1 MFSSMY
7 QPSPYYPLQATY
19 HPIQP
24 LSPRDKYLAAVAE
37 AEAARASYLADE
49 AARREEAALQQRLD
63 ELRARRQRFSAPGP
77 VDPRDRRLY
86 ELRREV
92 EEEERRQREL
102 ALTAEAA
109 RQEQELA
116 RVRWGIEE
124 QARREERRRL
134 IVEGGSRVRRSL
146 LHPHQDAHYHSQ
158 SFDYPRFQARH
169 PHRSPFR
176 PQPYPHHQHVARQ
189 SQPAVVEFVIDEPHQ
204 APTPDVRHSIEVD
217 IQELLGQLS
226 GLGNVQAQEPP
237 QHPPQTSACAP
248 PSTLAKARAEAWKA
262 AAAARSAPAPS
273 AKACPFANTACSP
286 LNKACLTTNKPC
298 HPSSKSSEST
308 SSRPTGPTAPQ
319 LDPTVL
325 ADLAGQFLGTK
336 IEPAQVKNVMDMF
349 SAFVPQ
355 ASAAQASARTAPGLA
370 QPAQASAPAAGPAEF
385 GGLEGLLS
393 TLFGGAQVCC
403 AAPLGLAAIADLIP
417 QATAQPQAS
426 SSKASAVA
434 SSSKPAAPATTS
446 AQPAAPTIH
455 PAASSTQPT
464 NVLDPLAPLRAQLAS
479 RLNTE
484 EEAEIR
490 DTMHAIMLSLQD
502 QEEKFKA
509 GSGAGSNAMGSG
521 SKANTTR
528 DAAASKPDITVDTSK
543 ANGDNSSA
551 SDAKGKRRAS
561 PEPPRTPT
569 SQDIAASLDTV
580 RNIDA
585 AFAALSGDF
594 AWPSGLDF
602 TPVSSREASPTR
614 SSGDAASPSDNTTQD
629 DVDTASVT
637 SSTSSPLSKLAYTAR
652 NQPVRFYEQSLSA
665 LLSQLDAVES
675 WGSEEVRRVRRE
687 VVGRVGRALE
697 EVEGEVEG
705 RWGVWVRRE
714 MRAERG
720 REEVKGKAEEKVV
733 VENDAAKI
741 EAEAKEADAEKA
753 DVEASLEPESQAPS
767 VAESVV
773 TIRPAS
779 PNSVTRASEELIETV
794 DAPVQADN
802 APTVDATPATSAI
815 APSVSADAP
824 ATSDASPSIADTAGY
839 EVEATDDAT
848 QDVISSADL
857 ENAAAPSDASISD
870 ADVPTSPSSIS
881 SPSVDTFLLPAEP
894 EEAPTKKVAHAEGT
908 DSDWSE
914 VEA

>member
-7 QPSPYYPLQATY
+7 QPSPYYPLPASY
-19 HPIQP
+19 HPVQP

-49 AARREEAALQQRLD
+49 AARREEEALQQRLD
-63 ELRARRQRFSAPGP
+63 ELRAQRQRFSAPAP

-102 ALTAEAA
+102 AIAVEEE
-109 RQEQELA
+109 RREQELA
-116 RVRWGIEE
+116 RVRWEVEE

-134 IVEGGSRVRRSL
+134 IVEGGSR
-146 LHPHQDAHYHSQ
+146 

-169 PHRSPFR
+169 PHQSPFH
-176 PQPYPHHQHVARQ
+176 PQPYPHRQHVARQ

-204 APTPDVRHSIEVD
+204 APTPDVRSSIEAD
-217 IQELLGQLS
+217 IQELFGQLS
-226 GLGNVQAQEPP
+226 GLGSLQAQGPL
-237 QHPPQTSACAP
+237 QHPPQTSACAR
-248 PSTLAKARAEAWKA
+248 PSALAKARAEAWKS
-262 AAAARSAPAPS
+262 AAAARSAPIPAN
-273 AKACPFANTACSP
+273 KACPFVNKTCRFASQPCHPAD
-286 LNKACLTTNKPC
+286 KACLTTNKPC
-298 HPSSKSSEST
+298 HPSSKSSES
-308 SSRPTGPTAPQ
+308 SSSPTGPTAPL
-319 LDPTVL
+319 LDPTAL

-336 IEPAQVKNVMDMF
+336 VDPAQVKSAMDMF
-349 SAFVPQ
+349 SAFMPQ
-355 ASAAQASARTAPGLA
+355 ASAAQASFGARAAPA
-370 QPAQASAPAAGPAEF
+370 PTQPAHTPAPTAGPAEF

-393 TLFGGAQVCC
+393 TLFGGAQT
-403 AAPLGLAAIADLIP
+403 
-417 QATAQPQAS
+417 TAQPQAS
-426 SSKASAVA
+426 SSSAQA
-434 SSSKPAAPATTS
+434 SSSKTAASAGSSSPSSSAAPS
-446 AQPAAPTIH
+446 AQPST
-455 PAASSTQPT
+455 SSPF
-464 NVLDPLAPLRAQLAS
+464 DPLAPLRAQLAS

-490 DTMHAIMLSLQD
+490 DTMYAIMLSLQD

-509 GSGAGSNAMGSG
+509 GSNATGPG

-551 SDAKGKRRAS
+551 SDAKGKGRAS

-602 TPVSSREASPTR
+602 TPVSSREASPVR
-614 SSGDAASPSDNTTQD
+614 ASGEAASPSDNTTQD
-629 DVDTASVT
+629 DFDIASVT

-714 MRAERG
+714 TRAERG
-720 REEVKGKAEEKVV
+720 GEEVKGKAEEKVV
-733 VENDAAKI
+733 VEHDADKV
-741 EAEAKEADAEKA
+741 EADAEKA
-753 DVEASLEPESQAPS
+753 YVEASPEPESQAPS

-773 TIRPAS
+773 TIRPAF

-802 APTVDATPATSAI
+802 APTVDVTPATFAI

-848 QDVISSADL
+848 RDAISSADL
-857 ENAAAPSDASISD
+857 EHAVPPS
-870 ADVPTSPSSIS
+870 DVPTSPSSMS

>member
-1 MFSSMY
+1 MLSSMY
-7 QPSPYYPLQATY
+7 QPSPYYPLQAAY

-102 ALTAEAA
+102 AIAVEEE
-109 RQEQELA
+109 RREQELA
-116 RVRWGIEE
+116 RVRWEIEE
-124 QARREERRRL
+124 QARREERQRQ
-134 IVEGGSRVRRSL
+134 IVEGGSRSFRSSPCHTT
-146 LHPHQDAHYHSQ
+146 HPHQ
-158 SFDYPRFQARH
+158 
-169 PHRSPFR
+169 SPFHR
-176 PQPYPHHQHVARQ
+176 PYPHHQPVARQ
-189 SQPAVVEFVIDEPHQ
+189 SHPAILEVVIDEPYQ
-204 APTPDVRHSIEVD
+204 APTPDVRPSIEVD

-226 GLGNVQAQEPP
+226 GIGSVNAQEPL
-237 QHPPQTSACAP
+237 QHLPQTSACAP
-248 PSTLAKARAEAWKA
+248 PSALAKARAEAWKA
-262 AAAARSAPAPS
+262 AAAARRAPATS
-273 AKACPFANTACSP
+273 AKASPFANTACSP
-286 LNKACLTTNKPC
+286 SNKACLTTNKPC
-298 HPSSKSSEST
+298 HPATSSKSSEST
-308 SSRPTGPTAPQ
+308 PSPAGSTAPQ

-336 IEPAQVKNVMDMF
+336 VDSAQVKSAMDMF

-393 TLFGGAQVCC
+393 TLFGGAQ
-403 AAPLGLAAIADLIP
+403 
-417 QATAQPQAS
+417 ATAQPQAS

-434 SSSKPAAPATTS
+434 SSSKPAAPAPTS
-446 AQPAAPTIH
+446 AQPAAPTAH
-455 PAASSTQPT
+455 PAASSTQAT
-464 NVLDPLAPLRAQLAS
+464 NAFDPLAPLRAQLAS

-528 DAAASKPDITVDTSK
+528 DAAASKPDITIDTNK
-543 ANGDNSSA
+543 ANGDNSNA
-551 SDAKGKRRAS
+551 SDAKGKGRAS

-602 TPVSSREASPTR
+602 TPVSSREASPVR
-614 SSGDAASPSDNTTQD
+614 AGNAASSSDNTTQD
-629 DVDTASVT
+629 DFDTASVT
-637 SSTSSPLSKLAYTAR
+637 SSTSSPLSKLACTAR
-652 NQPVRFYEQSLSA
+652 NQSVRFYEQSLSA

-714 MRAERG
+714 ARAEKVERG
-720 REEVKGKAEEKVV
+720 REVPASITEETKANTDAVKV
-733 VENDAAKI
+733 DAK
-741 EAEAKEADAEKA
+741 AKEADAGKVE
-753 DVEASLEPESQAPS
+753 VEAAPEPESQAPS

-773 TIRPAS
+773 TIRPAPAS
-779 PNSVTRASEELIETV
+779 QASEESTETV
-794 DAPVQADN
+794 DAPVPAYDDKEDS
-802 APTVDATPATSAI
+802 PTVDTT
-815 APSVSADAP
+815 
-824 ATSDASPSIADTAGY
+824 ATSDASPTSTDVKGY
-839 EVEATDDAT
+839 EVESSDGAAQGANSPADPEDAT
-848 QDVISSADL
+848 
-857 ENAAAPSDASISD
+857 APSD
-870 ADVPTSPSSIS
+870 ADVPTSPSSMS

>member
-1 MFSSMY
+1 MLSSMY

-19 HPIQP
+19 HHPIQP
-24 LSPRDKYLAAVAE
+24 LTPRDKYLAAVAE
-37 AEAARASYLADE
+37 AEAARASYIADE
-49 AARREEAALQQRLD
+49 AARREEEALHRRLD
-63 ELRARRQRFSAPGP
+63 ELRARRQRFSAPAP
-77 VDPRDRRLY
+77 IDPRDRRLF

-102 ALTAEAA
+102 ALAAEEE
-109 RQEQELA
+109 RREQERV
-116 RVRWGIEE
+116 RVRWEMEE
-124 QARREERRRL
+124 QALREERRRQ
-134 IVEGGSRVRRSL
+134 IVEGGSR
-146 LHPHQDAHYHSQ
+146 
-158 SFDYPRFQARH
+158 SFEYPRFQARH
-169 PHRSPFR
+169 PHQSPFR
-176 PQPYPHHQHVARQ
+176 PQPYPHHQHVAHQ

-204 APTPDVRHSIEVD
+204 APTPDLRHTIEVD

-237 QHPPQTSACAP
+237 QRSAQPTACAP

-286 LNKACLTTNKPC
+286 SNKACLTTNKPC
-298 HPSSKSSEST
+298 HPSSKSSES
-308 SSRPTGPTAPQ
+308 SSSPTGPTAPQ

-336 IEPAQVKNVMDMF
+336 VDSAQVKSAMDMF

-355 ASAAQASARTAPGLA
+355 ASAAQASARTAPGWA

-393 TLFGGAQVCC
+393 TLFGGAQ
-403 AAPLGLAAIADLIP
+403 
-417 QATAQPQAS
+417 ATAQPQAS

-434 SSSKPAAPATTS
+434 SSSKPAAPAPTS
-446 AQPAAPTIH
+446 AQPAAPTAH
-455 PAASSTQPT
+455 PAASSTQAT
-464 NVLDPLAPLRAQLAS
+464 NAFDPLAPLRAQLAS

-509 GSGAGSNAMGSG
+509 GSAGAGGGAAGSSG
-521 SKANTTR
+521 SSPGNKVDTNN
-528 DAAASKPDITVDTSK
+528 KPDITVDTTQ
-543 ANGDNSSA
+543 
-551 SDAKGKRRAS
+551 AKGKGRAS

-569 SQDIAASLDTV
+569 SQDIAASLNMV

-585 AFAALSGDF
+585 AFSALAGDF

-602 TPVSSREASPTR
+602 TPVSSREASPVR
-614 SSGDAASPSDNTTQD
+614 SSGDAASPSSTSAED
-629 DVDTASVT
+629 DTASVT

-714 MRAERG
+714 IRAEKVERG
-720 REEVKGKAEEKVV
+720 REVPASITEETKANADAVKV
-733 VENDAAKI
+733 DAK
-741 EAEAKEADAEKA
+741 AKEADAVKVE
-753 DVEASLEPESQAPS
+753 VEAAPEPESQAPS

-773 TIRPAS
+773 TIRPA
-779 PNSVTRASEELIETV
+779 PAPQASEESTETV
-794 DAPVQADN
+794 DAPVPAYDDKEDS
-802 APTVDATPATSAI
+802 PTVDTT
-815 APSVSADAP
+815 
-824 ATSDASPSIADTAGY
+824 ATSDASPTSTDVKGY
-839 EVEATDDAT
+839 EVESSDGAAQGANSPADPEDAT
-848 QDVISSADL
+848 
-857 ENAAAPSDASISD
+857 APSD
-870 ADVPTSPSSIS
+870 ADVPTSPSSMS

-894 EEAPTKKVAHAEGT
+894 EEAPTEKVAHAEGT

>member
-7 QPSPYYPLQATY
+7 QPSPYYPLQAAY

-63 ELRARRQRFSAPGP
+63 ELRARRQRFSAPGL

-102 ALTAEAA
+102 KLAAEAE
-109 RQEQELA
+109 RREEELA
-116 RVRWGIEE
+116 RVRWEIEE

-134 IVEGGSRVRRSL
+134 IVEGGSR
-146 LHPHQDAHYHSQ
+146 
-158 SFDYPRFQARH
+158 SFDHPRFQARH
-169 PHRSPFR
+169 PHRSPFP

-189 SQPAVVEFVIDEPHQ
+189 SQPAVVEFVIDEPYQ
-204 APTPDVRHSIEVD
+204 PPTPDVRSSIEVD
-217 IQELLGQLS
+217 IQGLLGQLS

-237 QHPPQTSACAP
+237 QRSAQPSACAR
-248 PSTLAKARAEAWKA
+248 PSALAKARAEAWKA

-273 AKACPFANTACSP
+273 AKACPFVNTACSP
-286 LNKACLTTNKPC
+286 SNKACLTTNKPC
-298 HPSSKSSEST
+298 HPSSKSSES
-308 SSRPTGPTAPQ
+308 SSSPAGSTAPQ
-319 LDPTVL
+319 LDPSVI

-336 IEPAQVKNVMDMF
+336 VDPAQVKSAMDMF

-355 ASAAQASARTAPGLA
+355 ASAAQASARIAP
-370 QPAQASAPAAGPAEF
+370 QASAPAAGPAEF

-393 TLFGGAQVCC
+393 TLFGGAQT
-403 AAPLGLAAIADLIP
+403 
-417 QATAQPQAS
+417 TAQPQAS
-426 SSKASAVA
+426 SSSAQA
-434 SSSKPAAPATTS
+434 SSSRTAASAGSSSARPSSSAAPS
-446 AQPAAPTIH
+446 AQPSAFAAP
-455 PAASSTQPT
+455 SSQPST
-464 NVLDPLAPLRAQLAS
+464 PSTPSPFDPLAPLRAQLAS

-509 GSGAGSNAMGSG
+509 GSAGAGASAAGSSG
-521 SKANTTR
+521 SSSGNKADTS
-528 DAAASKPDITVDTSK
+528 SKPDITVDTNK
-543 ANGDNSSA
+543 ASGDNSNA
-551 SDAKGKRRAS
+551 SYAKGKGRAS

-602 TPVSSREASPTR
+602 TPVSSREASPVR
-614 SSGDAASPSDNTTQD
+614 SSGEAASPSDTTTQD
-629 DVDTASVT
+629 DLDTASVT

-720 REEVKGKAEEKVV
+720 REEVEGKAEEKVV
-733 VENDAAKI
+733 VEHDADKV

-753 DVEASLEPESQAPS
+753 YVEASPEPESQAHS
-767 VAESVV
+767 VAESIVI
-773 TIRPAS
+773 IRPAS

-802 APTVDATPATSAI
+802 APTVDVTPATSAI

-824 ATSDASPSIADTAGY
+824 ATSDASPSIADTASY

-848 QDVISSADL
+848 QDAISSADP
-857 ENAAAPSDASISD
+857 ENAAAPSDTSISD

-894 EEAPTKKVAHAEGT
+894 EEAPAKKNAHAEGT

>member
-1 MFSSMY
+1 MDYKTRRGRNNQYTDHSKYSDYALFDVSTLAIL
-7 QPSPYYPLQATY
+7 PLQAAY

-49 AARREEAALQQRLD
+49 AARREEEALQQRLD
-63 ELRARRQRFSAPGP
+63 ELRARRQRFPAPAP
-77 VDPRDRRLY
+77 IDPRDRRIY

-102 ALTAEAA
+102 AIAVEEE
-109 RQEQELA
+109 RREQELA
-116 RVRWGIEE
+116 RVRWEIEE
-124 QARREERRRL
+124 QARREERRRQ
-134 IVEGGSRVRRSL
+134 IVEGGSRSSRSSPCHTT
-146 LHPHQDAHYHSQ
+146 HPHQ
-158 SFDYPRFQARH
+158 
-169 PHRSPFR
+169 SPFHR
-176 PQPYPHHQHVARQ
+176 PYPHHQPVARQ
-189 SQPAVVEFVIDEPHQ
+189 SHPAILEVVIDEPYQ
-204 APTPDVRHSIEVD
+204 APGPDVRPSIEVD

-226 GLGNVQAQEPP
+226 GLGSVNAQER
-237 QHPPQTSACAP
+237 PPQTSSCAR
-248 PSTLAKARAEAWKA
+248 PSALAKARAEAWKL
-262 AAAARSAPAPS
+262 AAAARSSSSPS

-286 LNKACLTTNKPC
+286 SNKACLTTNKPC
-298 HPSSKSSEST
+298 HPSSKPNEST
-308 SSRPTGPTAPQ
+308 PSPAGPTAPQ

-336 IEPAQVKNVMDMF
+336 VDPAQVKSAMDMF
-349 SAFVPQ
+349 SAFMPQ
-355 ASAAQASARTAPGLA
+355 ASFGARAAPAPT
-370 QPAQASAPAAGPAEF
+370 QPAHAPAPTAGPAEL

-393 TLFGGAQVCC
+393 TLFGGA
-403 AAPLGLAAIADLIP
+403 

-434 SSSKPAAPATTS
+434 SSSKPAAPAPTS
-446 AQPAAPTIH
+446 AQPAAPTAH
-455 PAASSTQPT
+455 PAASSTQAT
-464 NVLDPLAPLRAQLAS
+464 NAFDPLAPLRAQLAS

-521 SKANTTR
+521 SKANITR

-551 SDAKGKRRAS
+551 SYAKGKGRAS

-602 TPVSSREASPTR
+602 TPVSSREASPVR
-614 SSGDAASPSDNTTQD
+614 ASGEAASPSDNTTQD
-629 DVDTASVT
+629 DFDIASVT

-714 MRAERG
+714 TRAERG
-720 REEVKGKAEEKVV
+720 GEEVKGKAEEKVV
-733 VENDAAKI
+733 VEHDADKV
-741 EAEAKEADAEKA
+741 EADAEKA
-753 DVEASLEPESQAPS
+753 YVEASPEPESQAPS

-802 APTVDATPATSAI
+802 APIVDVTPGTSAI

-848 QDVISSADL
+848 QDAISSA

-894 EEAPTKKVAHAEGT
+894 EEAPAKKNAHAEGT

>member
-7 QPSPYYPLQATY
+7 QPSPYYPLQAAY
-19 HPIQP
+19 RPIQP

-37 AEAARASYLADE
+37 AETARASYLADE

-77 VDPRDRRLY
+77 VDPGDRRLY

-102 ALTAEAA
+102 ALAAEEE
-109 RQEQELA
+109 RREQELA
-116 RVRWGIEE
+116 RVRWEIEE

-134 IVEGGSRVRRSL
+134 IVEGGSR
-146 LHPHQDAHYHSQ
+146 
-158 SFDYPRFQARH
+158 
-169 PHRSPFR
+169 
-176 PQPYPHHQHVARQ
+176 PYPHHQHVARQ
-189 SQPAVVEFVIDEPHQ
+189 SRPAVVEFVIDEPHQ

-226 GLGNVQAQEPP
+226 GLGNGQAQEPL
-237 QHPPQTSACAP
+237 QRSAQTLACAR
-248 PSTLAKARAEAWKA
+248 PSALAKARAEAWKA

-286 LNKACLTTNKPC
+286 SNKACLTTNKPC
-298 HPSSKSSEST
+298 HPSTSSKASESA
-308 SSRPTGPTAPQ
+308 PGPAGPTAPQ

-336 IEPAQVKNVMDMF
+336 VDPAQVKSAMDMF
-349 SAFVPQ
+349 SAFVQQ
-355 ASAAQASARTAPGLA
+355 ASAAQASAQSA

-393 TLFGGAQVCC
+393 TLFGGAQT
-403 AAPLGLAAIADLIP
+403 P
-417 QATAQPQAS
+417 AQPQAS

-434 SSSKPAAPATTS
+434 PSSKPSAPATSSAKPVAS
-446 AQPAAPTIH
+446 AQPTTSAAPS
-455 PAASSTQPT
+455 ASPF
-464 NVLDPLAPLRAQLAS
+464 DPLAPLRAQLAT

-521 SKANTTR
+521 SKTNTTR
-528 DAAASKPDITVDTSK
+528 DAAASKPDIIIDTNK

-551 SDAKGKRRAS
+551 SDAKGKGRAS

-614 SSGDAASPSDNTTQD
+614 FPGDAASPFDSTSAED
-629 DVDTASVT
+629 DAASVT

-687 VVGRVGRALE
+687 VVGRVGRVLE

-720 REEVKGKAEEKVV
+720 REDVKGKAEVKVA
-733 VENDAAKI
+733 VENDAVKI

-753 DVEASLEPESQAPS
+753 YAEASPESESQAPS

-802 APTVDATPATSAI
+802 APIVDVTPATSAI

-848 QDVISSADL
+848 QDAISSADP

-870 ADVPTSPSSIS
+870 ADVPTSPSFMS